1 MSKKKILLYADGLT
15 LDEFNKDFGIEID
28 GYTFNPSLFKKHG
41 AKDYLDYSKKIL
53 SLSNSKPV
61 SLEVFADSEAE
72 IITQARKLSSLSS
85 NVYVKVPIT
94 FTNQDFTTE
103 VIKKLIELKIKL
115 NITAIFTLQQVE
127 EILPIINDTETIIS
141 VFAGRIYDCGLDA
154 SKIMEDISK
163 KLKKDQSKCKL
174 LWASPRMSYDF
185 LKAIETGSHIITM
198 QSSQIQKLKS
208 FGKKLE
214 DYSLETVKQFFND
227 ANSSGYKI

>member
-1 MSKKKILLYADGLT
+1 M
-15 LDEFNKDFGIEID
+15 
-28 GYTFNPSLFKKHG
+28 
-41 AKDYLDYSKKIL
+41 
-53 SLSNSKPV
+53 
-61 SLEVFADSEAE
+61 
-72 IITQARKLSSLSS
+72 
-85 NVYVKVPIT
+85 KVPIT

>member
-1 MSKKKILLYADGLT
+1 MSKKKLLYADGLT

-163 KLKKDQSKCKL
+163 KLKKIKVNVNYCGRVRECL
-174 LWASPRMSYDF
+174 MIF
-185 LKAIETGSHIITM
+185 
-198 QSSQIQKLKS
+198 
-208 FGKKLE
+208 
-214 DYSLETVKQFFND
+214 
-227 ANSSGYKI
+227 

>member
-1 MSKKKILLYADGLT
+1 M
-15 LDEFNKDFGIEID
+15 
-28 GYTFNPSLFKKHG
+28 
-41 AKDYLDYSKKIL
+41 
-53 SLSNSKPV
+53 
-61 SLEVFADSEAE
+61 
-72 IITQARKLSSLSS
+72 
-85 NVYVKVPIT
+85 KVPIT

-174 LWASPRMSYDF
+174 LWVSRECLMIF
-185 LKAIETGSHIITM
+185 
-198 QSSQIQKLKS
+198 
-208 FGKKLE
+208 
-214 DYSLETVKQFFND
+214 
-227 ANSSGYKI
+227 